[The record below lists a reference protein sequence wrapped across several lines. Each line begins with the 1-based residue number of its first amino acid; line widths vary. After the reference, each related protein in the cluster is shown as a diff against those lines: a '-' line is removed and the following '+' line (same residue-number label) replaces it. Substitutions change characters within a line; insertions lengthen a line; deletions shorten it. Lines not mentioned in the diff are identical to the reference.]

1 MTATLIFTGLL
12 MQSHGREKEQT
23 RTQS

>member
-1 MTATLIFTGLL
+1 MAATLIFTGLL